1 VAQRVEI
8 EITCDRVAPGHGGE
22 VESLDMTLGGTEYQI
37 DLCVKHRK
45 PYSALLEM
53 ITADGRRVSTR
64 GRHQP
69 AARKQPGRA
78 NRNAEVRAW
87 AKEQGI
93 DVSARGRIADEVVQ
107 KYDAR

>member
-22 VESLDMTLGGTEYQI
+22 VESLEMTLGGIGYQI
-37 DLCVKHRK
+37 DLCARHRK
-45 PYSALLEM
+45 PYSDLLEM
-53 ITADGRRVSTR
+53 ITVDGRRVSTG

-69 AARKQPGRA
+69 GARKQPGPA
-78 NRNAEVRAW
+78 KGNAEIRAW

-93 DVSARGRIADEVVQ
+93 DVSARGRIADEVLQ